1 MLLTAKKTHLRGRNG
16 EKGGNVDERFKERQW
31 EEVGSREGKG
41 HAEGET
47 LYTKKDIIHLLQ
59 VKEKWGVWRRV
70 VRD

>member
-1 MLLTAKKTHLRGRNG
+1 M
-16 EKGGNVDERFKERQW
+16 
-31 EEVGSREGKG
+31 GSREGKG

-47 LYTKKDIIHLLQ
+47 LYTKKDILHLLQ